1 MVLLARKKF
10 IACAWVC
17 CDYPSLDSKI
27 FFITLLK
34 TLSWVLDASYTTF
47 FFPKNKKKSNL
58 R

>member
-1 MVLLARKKF
+1 MVLLARKF

-47 FFPKNKKKSNL
+47 FFLRTKK
-58 R
+58 RVT